1 MTNIEKMSL
10 YKELTDLPGGSGNE
24 HAVRKFMKKHLSKH
38 ADEIVQDKLG
48 SIIGVK
54 YGNKQGP
61 KIMVCGHMDE
71 IGGIVVGIKD
81 TGFIKMKSIGGI
93 DGNVFLSQHMQII
106 TDTGKVIRGIIGS
119 TPPHINRDSS
129 EKPSNPT
136 FEDLLLDIGAD
147 SKEHALELGVR
158 LGQQV
163 VPVNQFYATEDGK
176 KIVAKAWDDRWGCG
190 MALELMEDL
199 KTMDHPNIVYAGATV
214 QEEVGLRGATTA
226 TQMINPDVFI
236 ALDCSPVGDFLDKNH
251 PRAFGALGKG
261 FLLRFYDPRTIMHRG
276 LKEFFIE
283 LAEKNDIPYQYF
295 LSMGGTDAGAAQLA
309 HSGVVATTIG
319 LPTRYIHST
328 AAMISIDDHEAAK
341 KMLRKVIEALDQETV
356 DRIKNNV

>member
-1 MTNIEKMSL
+1 MEKMKL

-24 HAVRKFMKKHLSKH
+24 HAVRKFMKEHLTKT
-38 ADEIVQDKLG
+38 ADEVIQDKLG

-54 YGNKQGP
+54 YGNKNGP
-61 KIMVCGHMDE
+61 KIMIAGHMDE
-71 IGGIVVGIKD
+71 IGGIVVSIKD
-81 TGFIKMKSIGGI
+81 NGFIKMKAIGGI

-106 TDTGKVIRGIIGS
+106 TEGGKVIRGIIGS
-119 TPPHINRDSS
+119 TPPHINRDST
-129 EKPSNPT
+129 EKPVNPT

-147 SKEHALELGVR
+147 TKEHAISMGVK

-163 VPVNQFYATEDGK
+163 VPVNEFVMTEDGK
-176 KIVAKAWDDRWGCG
+176 KFIAKAWDDRWGCG

-199 KTMDHPNIVYAGATV
+199 KNMNHPNIVYAGATV

-236 ALDCSPVGDFLDKNH
+236 ALDCSPVGDFLDPNH

-276 LKEFFIE
+276 LKEFFINI
-283 LAEKNDIPYQYF
+283 AEKNNIPYQYF

-309 HSGVVATTIG
+309 HSGVIATTIG
-319 LPTRYIHST
+319 MPTRYIHST
-328 AAMISIDDHEAAK
+328 AAMINIEDHEAAK
-341 KMLRKVIEALDQETV
+341 LMLRKVVEALDQETV
-356 DRIKNNV
+356 DMIRNNV